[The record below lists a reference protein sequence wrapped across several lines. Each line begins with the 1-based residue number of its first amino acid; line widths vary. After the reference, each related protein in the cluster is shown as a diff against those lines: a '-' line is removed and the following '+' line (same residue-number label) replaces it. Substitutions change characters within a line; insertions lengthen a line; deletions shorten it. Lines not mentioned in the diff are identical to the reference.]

1 MITKLRSVRV
11 SGPDRSEQLLCGLKI
26 VCLGGHLACQENPLR
41 PGGMVLKLLERLS
54 GFFLLAGMVI
64 GPGKGCERL
73 GPLPH
78 LVGDRSEQPRRLRVV
93 FQLFLDHSQEQN
105 TCRVIRLGLQNSVQV
120 LLSWLE
126 PT

>member
-1 MITKLRSVRV
+1 MVTELRSVRV

-26 VCLGGHLACQENPLR
+26 VCLGAPLARQENPLW
-41 PGGMVLKLLERLS
+41 PGGMVPKVLERLS

-73 GPLPH
+73 GPLPD
-78 LVGDRSEQPRRLRVV
+78 LVGDGPEQLCRLRVIL
-93 FQLFLDHSQEQN
+93 QLFLDHSQEQN
-105 TCRVIRLGLQNSVQV
+105 TCRIIRLGLQNSVQV

-126 PT
+126 QT

>member
-1 MITKLRSVRV
+1 MVTELRSVRV

-26 VCLGGHLACQENPLR
+26 VCLGGHLARQENPLR
-41 PGGMVLKLLERLS
+41 PGGMVLKLLERVL
-54 GFFLLAGMVI
+54 GFFLLTGMVI

-73 GPLPH
+73 GPLPN
-78 LVGDRSEQPRRLRVV
+78 LVGDGPEQSCRLRVI

-105 TCRVIRLGLQNSVQV
+105 TCRIIGLGLQNSIQV